1 MTQGN
6 MNRLLGIA
14 DPSWPTTS
22 PIEKR
27 AIELGYEAM
36 VSSEPTGL
44 RSRSLE
50 FGLVVIH
57 LPRGGSIQS
66 IIESMKHFDDSVQF
80 MVLTDVTDE
89 QSVKSLESIPGV
101 SVKCVTDIAVIA
113 WDDFFRQF
121 LQQTIHDRTD

>member
-66 IIESMKHFDDSVQF
+66 IIEAMKHFDDAVQF
-80 MVLTDVTDE
+80 LYILII
-89 QSVKSLESIPGV
+89 SGFGFFLSIFN
-101 SVKCVTDIAVIA
+101 SDYKIS
-113 WDDFFRQF
+113 RS
-121 LQQTIHDRTD
+121 